1 MPLRGE
7 RKLPSGLGWI
17 LCLLACLSLLAAAPL
32 ARAGS
37 DSDSHDENN
46 PDEGPPFWG
55 FVKDEKG
62 VPVRD
67 AKVSASYKNSLTLV
81 TRTSATGHYRVR
93 GFKKEININD
103 IVITCAKDGYKQ
115 ARVYRFPA
123 GQGQAGQIGPDR
135 VPPAEAV
142 EAQWHVTRDT

>member
-1 MPLRGE
+1 VN
-7 RKLPSGLGWI
+7 LPSRI
-17 LCLLACLSLLAAAPL
+17 LCLLACLSLLAAAPV
-32 ARAGS
+32 ARAGA

-81 TRTSATGHYRVR
+81 TRTSATGQYRVR

-115 ARVYRFPA
+115 VRVYRFPLA
-123 GQGQAGQIGPDR
+123 KGKPVKSVQTECRLQRQ
-135 VPPAEAV
+135 
-142 EAQWHVTRDT
+142 

>member
-1 MPLRGE
+1 MKQPDRTTLRF
-7 RKLPSGLGWI
+7 RVLW
-17 LCLLACLSLLAAAPL
+17 LLACLALLAAAPG

-37 DSDSHDENN
+37 DSADSHDENN

-81 TRTSATGHYRVR
+81 TRTSATGQYRVR
-93 GFKKEININD
+93 GFKKEINVND
-103 IVITCAKDGYKQ
+103 IVITCAKEGYKQ
-115 ARVYRFPA
+115 ARVYRYPLPK
-123 GQGQAGQIGPDR
+123 GKPIKSVQTECRLQRQ
-135 VPPAEAV
+135 
-142 EAQWHVTRDT
+142 

>member
-1 MPLRGE
+1 MEHRDRVMAPIRVLW
-7 RKLPSGLGWI
+7 LV
-17 LCLLACLSLLAAAPL
+17 ACLALFAVAPG
-32 ARAGS
+32 ARGGS
-37 DSDSHDENN
+37 DSADGHDDNN

-81 TRTSATGHYRVR
+81 TRTSATGQYRVR
-93 GFKKEININD
+93 GFKKDINIAD

-115 ARVYRFPA
+115 ARVYRYPLPK
-123 GQGQAGQIGPDR
+123 GKPVKSVQTECRLQRQ
-135 VPPAEAV
+135 
-142 EAQWHVTRDT
+142 

>member
-1 MPLRGE
+1 MN
-7 RKLPSGLGWI
+7 LPFRI

-81 TRTSATGHYRVR
+81 TRTSATGQYRVR

-115 ARVYRFPA
+115 ARVYRFPLA
-123 GQGQAGQIGPDR
+123 KGKPVKSVQTECRLQRQ
-135 VPPAEAV
+135 
-142 EAQWHVTRDT
+142 